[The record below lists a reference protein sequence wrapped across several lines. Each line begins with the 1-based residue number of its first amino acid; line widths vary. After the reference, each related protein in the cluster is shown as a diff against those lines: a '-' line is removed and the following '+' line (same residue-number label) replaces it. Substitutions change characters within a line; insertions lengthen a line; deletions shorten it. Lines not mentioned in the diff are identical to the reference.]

1 MNQILMAGA
10 ALAPDEDSLS
20 RETPTL
26 LAAPADGG
34 GGTCLDN
41 LAFVREVRTLM
52 NTILGYSEIIE
63 DRDVD
68 LTDAQRAAFGDI
80 AATSGEL
87 LAEQLRRRSEE
98 LRLAS

>member
-1 MNQILMAGA
+1 MTQILMAGA
-10 ALAPDEDSLS
+10 ESAPDEDSLS
-20 RETPTL
+20 LETPTL
-26 LAAPADGG
+26 LAAVGE
-34 GGTCLDN
+34 GGTCSDN

>member
-1 MNQILMAGA
+1 MSQLLIAGA
-10 ALAPDEDSLS
+10 TAAPVKDSSSL
-20 RETPTL
+20 ETPTL
-26 LAAPADGG
+26 LARSDEPDGVE
-34 GGTCLDN
+34 CSDN

>member
-1 MNQILMAGA
+1 MIQVFESGA
-10 ALAPDEDSLS
+10 TAAPDEDLS
-20 RETPTL
+20 FLETPTL
-26 LAAPADGG
+26 LATPAEGERIA
-34 GGTCLDN
+34 CSDN

-63 DRDVD
+63 DPEVG
-68 LTDAQRAAFGDI
+68 LSDAQRAAFGDI
-80 AATSGEL
+80 AATSGER

>member
-1 MNQILMAGA
+1 MIQPFVAGA
-10 ALAPDEDSLS
+10 PVAPGEALSPL
-20 RETPTL
+20 ETPTL
-26 LAAPADGG
+26 LAGSGDDDRAACP
-34 GGTCLDN
+34 DN

-68 LTDAQRAAFGDI
+68 LTDAQRARFGQI

-87 LAEQLRRRSEE
+87 LAEHLRKRSEK